1 MRLLMDF
8 PLDGVGV
15 KWDSFPVTEIVNR
28 GWITGLD
35 PKTQSEEIL
44 AEYEE

>member
-1 MRLLMDF
+1 MDF
-8 PLDGVGV
+8 PLDGEGV
-15 KWDSFPVTEIVNR
+15 KWDSFPVREIIDR